1 MVLLKAR
8 AQCKQQDICKFLYGL
23 NCTKYIDNNMNYY
36 IQSGYYMSS
45 NLRQVEWSK
54 QISTMNKHYQS
65 TSCLI

>member
-8 AQCKQQDICKFLYGL
+8 AQCKHQDICKFLYEL
-23 NCTKYIDNNMNYY
+23 NCTKYIDYMNYH
-36 IQSGYYMSS
+36 IQSEYYMSN

>member
-36 IQSGYYMSS
+36 IQSGY
-45 NLRQVEWSK
+45 
-54 QISTMNKHYQS
+54 
-65 TSCLI
+65 